1 MTNVTRCPGVV
12 TQWPLFL
19 LDTKYYRWIVRCISQ
34 SKEQPRMKHNKYQR
48 LIKGQWVDVYDI
60 LMAFDV
66 TNPAL
71 QHLIKKAL
79 MPGTRGH
86 KTREEDL
93 REILASA
100 KRAIK
105 LEGYTYG

>member
-1 MTNVTRCPGVV
+1 MINATRCPGVV
-12 TQWPLFL
+12 TRWLRFL

-48 LIKGQWVDVYDI
+48 LVKGQWVDVYDI
-60 LMAFDV
+60 LVAFDV

-79 MPGTRGH
+79 MPGGRGH